1 MSSRRL
7 SDLTRIVVRLR
18 DGGRCVYCG
27 RRAALHAGHCDHV
40 LPVVWGGSDRAT
52 NLVWSCADCNTL
64 KGTCDLEAF
73 AAMVFR
79 HNLRRVT
86 KRFASEA
93 AMVAAV
99 RQAMGQTV
107 NLEVARAVQA
117 SEKA

>member
-7 SDLTRIVVRLR
+7 PDLTRVVVRLR

-27 RRAALHAGHCDHV
+27 RRAALREGHCDH
-40 LPVVWGGSDRAT
+40 LTPVVWGGSDRAT
-52 NLVWSCADCNTL
+52 NLVWSCADCNTI

-79 HNLRRVT
+79 HNLRRVA
-86 KRFASEA
+86 KRFASER

-99 RQAMGQTV
+99 RQSTKQMV
-107 NLEVARAVQA
+107 SLEAAAAALA